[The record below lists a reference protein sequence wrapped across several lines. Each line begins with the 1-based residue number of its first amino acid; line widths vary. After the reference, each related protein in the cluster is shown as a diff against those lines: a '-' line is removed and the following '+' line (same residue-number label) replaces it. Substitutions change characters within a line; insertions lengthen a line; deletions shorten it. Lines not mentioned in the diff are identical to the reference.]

1 MIDKQQYQRTFG
13 VLHASGDFLK
23 EELPM
28 KAPKKHVP
36 MRKAVLVCAVLALIF
51 SLGTACYAADVGGIR
66 RTVQV
71 WIHGEQTDAVM
82 DVQNGQYTLQIKD
95 ADGTVHE
102 QGGGGV
108 AFNPDGSERP
118 LTEEEL
124 MEHLDSPD
132 VEENDDGTVW
142 VYYREQAMEITD
154 LFDENGICFLE
165 LKDGE
170 DILYLTVKKGNG
182 YAFSPSGYVQPY
194 EFNTTRP

>member
-82 DVQNGQYTLQIKD
+82 DIQNGQYTLQIKD

-124 MEHLDSPD
+124 MEQLDSPN

-142 VYYREQAMEITD
+142 VYY
-154 LFDENGICFLE
+154 LE

>member
-23 EELPM
+23 EGLPM

-82 DVQNGQYTLQIKD
+82 DIQNGQYTLQIKD

-108 AFNPDGSERP
+108 AYDVFGNERP

-124 MEHLDSPD
+124 LETVDNPEVSHN
-132 VEENDDGTVW
+132 EDGTVW
-142 VYYREQAMEITD
+142 VYYKSQAKEVTD
-154 LFDENGICFLE
+154 LFNEDGVCFLQ
-165 LKDGE
+165 LKDGK
-170 DILYLTVKKGNG
+170 DTLYLTIKRDGG
-182 YAFSPSGYVQPY
+182 FAWSSIAYVQPD
-194 EFNTTRP
+194 